1 MQPKYKEIFKSDE
14 VHDSRNPEFTTSFL
28 VDVPVNGDR
37 ALRADVYI
45 SHPAHGKDIEFG
57 SAIFSMSEI
66 LQETTR
72 EMSVRIK
79 SPLTNNT
86 ILHVRYEEGH
96 NTYEPK
102 IAECWGL
109 MASTYIYRGE
119 PETRTRVLCREECW
133 ETKKS
138 KLGLLVGLGGI
149 IQSASNSSNKDE
161 LSSF

>member
-1 MQPKYKEIFKSDE
+1 MYLSNEQANHAEMIKYKEIFKSDE

-86 ILHVRYEEGH
+86 ILHVRYE
-96 NTYEPK
+96 K
-102 IAECWGL
+102 
-109 MASTYIYRGE
+109 
-119 PETRTRVLCREECW
+119 
-133 ETKKS
+133 
-138 KLGLLVGLGGI
+138 GI
-149 IQSASNSSNKDE
+149 IRTSRRLQNVGV
-161 LSSF
+161 